1 MHVHTFFS
9 VHEKLFDAVNHELRD
24 RFGVTRFSGFI
35 WGEDQRRFL
44 AKGTVP
50 YSRLNMFSRDVAPLA
65 GNAPDIEYL
74 ERCEARYD
82 VSLHRMIFSER
93 NFLDG
98 HTYDEMLRYAEVLF
112 RLVERTFE
120 EDRPDFVYSENVG
133 GLTSYIHWAVARGM
147 NIPYWA
153 MGASKLENRMAVSK
167 NGLNHWNLT
176 YAKFAELRVRGLRD
190 DERRTATA
198 FVEGFRERPTR
209 LTHTVTRARLPVI
222 EKRDL
227 ELLYTFGSR
236 YVTDRGNPTLKNP
249 VFSLSSRAKRLARS
263 RAALAKGVFERP
275 VEGERYVLFPIH
287 FQPEATTLVQAPY
300 YLDQAALIEDIAKS
314 LPVGT
319 QLYVKEHFTN
329 RGRRSLAFYD
339 RIRSTFGVRLLGPD
353 EDSWALIDN
362 AAAIAVITGSMGW
375 EGLLKKKP
383 VISFGDIYYNQCPLV
398 YRAGEAP
405 KDQWHALFRK
415 ALFEHEHDE
424 ELLLAFYSA
433 IEQTTFPGFVKNA
446 TTFPKAL
453 EPANV
458 RNVANAVAHIT
469 GLDEAPA
476 ATRAAVSSSR

>member
-9 VHEKLFDAVNHELRD
+9 VHEKLFDAVNHQLRD
-24 RFGVTRFSGFI
+24 RFGVNRFSGFV

-44 AKGTVP
+44 GKGEVP
-50 YSRLNMFSRDVAPLA
+50 YSRLNMFSRDVAPMTKRK
-65 GNAPDIEYL
+65 PDVAYL

-82 VSLHRMIFSER
+82 VSLHRMIYSER
-93 NFLDG
+93 NFLEG
-98 HTYDEMLRYAEVLF
+98 RSYQEMLRYAEVLF

-133 GLTSYIHWAVARGM
+133 CLTSYVHWAVARGM

-153 MGASKLENRMAVSK
+153 LGASKLENRMAVSK

-176 YAKFAELRVRGLRD
+176 YAKFAELRARGLRA
-190 DERRTATA
+190 DERERASA
-198 FVEGFRERPTR
+198 FVEGFRERPRR
-209 LTHTVTRARLPVI
+209 LTHTATRARLPVI

-227 ELLYTFGSR
+227 ELLYAFGSR
-236 YVTDRGNPTLKNP
+236 YVTDRGNPTLRNP
-249 VFSLSSRAKRLARS
+249 LLSLTSRATRLARS
-263 RAALAKGVFERP
+263 RAAVAKGVFERP
-275 VEGERYVLFPIH
+275 VPGERYVLFPIH

-329 RGRRSLAFYD
+329 RGRRSLAFYE
-339 RIRSTFGVRLLGPD
+339 RIRNTFGVRLLGPD

-398 YRAGEAP
+398 YRGGETP
-405 KDQWHALFRK
+405 KDQWYALFRK
-415 ALFEHEHDE
+415 ALFDHEHDE

-453 EPANV
+453 DPQNV
-458 RNVANAVAHIT
+458 TNVANAVASIT
-469 GLDEAPA
+469 GLSPTRKAPA
-476 ATRAAVSSSR
+476 AAVPR